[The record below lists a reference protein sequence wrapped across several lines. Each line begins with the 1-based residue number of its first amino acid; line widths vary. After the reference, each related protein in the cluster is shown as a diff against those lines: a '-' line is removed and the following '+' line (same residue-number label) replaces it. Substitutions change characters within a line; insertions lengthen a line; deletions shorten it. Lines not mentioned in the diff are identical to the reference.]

1 MKKLLLILFALLT
14 SVANINAQVTMNID
28 PNNSGAKIS
37 DYQYG
42 LFFEEINHAGDGGLY
57 AELIRNRSFED
68 NSTSADQWS
77 TIGSASLGITST
89 DLINDAQ
96 SQAAQVLFTKSGDGI
111 ANSGFWGINIVKG
124 NTYKL
129 SFWVRS

>member
-68 NSTSADQWS
+68 NTTADYWSAVTNNGSSSTVS
-77 TIGSASLGITST
+77 IITDNLLNS
-89 DLINDAQ
+89 AQ
-96 SQAAQVLFTKSGDGI
+96 SKALKV
-111 ANSGFWGINIVKG
+111 V
-124 NTYKL
+124 
-129 SFWVRS
+129 